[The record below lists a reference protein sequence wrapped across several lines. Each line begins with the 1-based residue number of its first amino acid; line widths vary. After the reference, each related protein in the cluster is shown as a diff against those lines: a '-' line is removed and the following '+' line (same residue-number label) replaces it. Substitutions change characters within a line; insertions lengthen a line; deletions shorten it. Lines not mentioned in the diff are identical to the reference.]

1 MGVKLLRFALIM
13 LGNFGRTPSILLR
26 MVNTKY
32 GANLVASEG
41 PVGLAIGLFYGK
53 KLQTRQ
59 GTKSNSRRK
68 LFPED
73 KKKVILQTNSPSKCL
88 IRDKLSKRRGVY
100 NGKSADTVPNPG
112 NADNKVKELLEPRRK
127 SSQKQKTENIYQKV
141 YKQNLRKPRNCT
153 QDHSLESDNVGYKI
167 SNVRID
173 IVKHK
178 LSLSQLRGL
187 KLQGY
192 LKKRRHTNLR
202 RKSGI
207 PVLLIPEGSCS
218 ILDCVVK
225 GKVSRIPHSLR
236 YIKPS
241 HTDDNYGLGNQQDI
255 EFDDED

>member
-1 MGVKLLRFALIM
+1 MGYKM
-13 LGNFGRTPSILLR
+13 R

-73 KKKVILQTNSPSKCL
+73 KKRPVVMKQRSDSSFDRKKVILQTNSPSKCL

-127 SSQKQKTENIYQKV
+127 SSQN
-141 YKQNLRKPRNCT
+141 RKPRMYIRKFIN
-153 QDHSLESDNVGYKI
+153 KI
-167 SNVRID
+167 
-173 IVKHK
+173 
-178 LSLSQLRGL
+178 
-187 KLQGY
+187 
-192 LKKRRHTNLR
+192 
-202 RKSGI
+202 
-207 PVLLIPEGSCS
+207 
-218 ILDCVVK
+218 
-225 GKVSRIPHSLR
+225 
-236 YIKPS
+236 
-241 HTDDNYGLGNQQDI
+241 
-255 EFDDED
+255 